1 MIDSQEKL
9 DKNLKDN
16 KKLILIVVDLKS
28 TLYKLYILPIVLK
41 SWVWAYTF
49 RVLDSKKDIIDISKY
64 DVKEIPC
71 LILFKE
77 WEVEKVFEWE
87 ETVKKLVISPSLD
100 LAVSGKSDS
109 DKSKT
114 KDNTDE
120 KETKWNK
127 QEEKSDKKTKEDLV
141 DEKTDSKT
149 NKKVKSTKSDT
160 KEIKSIPKKK
170 DKSKKEEKVKE

>member
-1 MIDSQEKL
+1 MWFDLKKVLNDISTNASKISDNISTKIKDFQDKIIIDSQEKL

-100 LAVSGKSDS
+100 LAISEKSDS
-109 DKSKT
+109 DKSKI

-127 QEEKSDKKTKEDLV
+127 QEEK
-141 DEKTDSKT
+141 
-149 NKKVKSTKSDT
+149 VKD
-160 KEIKSIPKKK
+160 
-170 DKSKKEEKVKE
+170 